1 MNNLF
6 GMKYIVSE
14 NQLNLIIEA
23 TSSGK
28 LIGKIP
34 SSSIIR
40 SLKDSSDVPP
50 QLKLD
55 EYVGTEEYNIIKD
68 ISEQIHYDL
77 NNESDFENRYEFIT
91 SITENIDEIIKYA
104 RLLHYPIHVNKY
116 QDKNGNIFLQA
127 RSSVNIDGTKKW
139 VNSYIG
145 SIKDFPQGVDDPN
158 AKRLGSELVR
168 KKLAKYILDLE
179 D

>member
-1 MNNLF
+1 
-6 GMKYIVSE
+6 MKYIVSE

-68 ISEQIHYDL
+68 ISE
-77 NNESDFENRYEFIT
+77 
-91 SITENIDEIIKYA
+91 
-104 RLLHYPIHVNKY
+104 
-116 QDKNGNIFLQA
+116 
-127 RSSVNIDGTKKW
+127 
-139 VNSYIG
+139 
-145 SIKDFPQGVDDPN
+145 
-158 AKRLGSELVR
+158 
-168 KKLAKYILDLE
+168 
-179 D
+179 

>member
-1 MNNLF
+1 
-6 GMKYIVSE
+6 MKYIVSE

-40 SLKDSSDVPP
+40 SLKDSSNVPP

-91 SITENIDEIIKYA
+91 SITENIDEIIKYS

-139 VNSYIG
+139 VNAYIG
-145 SIKDFPQGVDDPN
+145 SIKDFP
-158 AKRLGSELVR
+158 
-168 KKLAKYILDLE
+168 
-179 D
+179 